1 MKYRL
6 SYRLRASG
14 GEWARRRRRLLP
26 SLALLAVGLLGF
38 DRGPARADESLN
50 KAGTVT
56 IEQYQVAFIGSG
68 NLGGGTLQFNGQS
81 YPFSIGGLGI
91 GGFGISK
98 ITAHGEVY
106 NLKDIAYFPGAYG
119 QARYGAVVGNMS
131 TGELWLENPDG
142 VVLHL
147 KADREG
153 LALSLGADA
162 IYVNMD

>member
-6 SYRLRASG
+6 TYRKASG
-14 GEWARRRRRLLP
+14 IELMRRGRRLLP
-26 SLALLAVGLLGF
+26 CFVLLAATLLGF
-38 DRGPARADESLN
+38 DLGLARADESLN
-50 KAGTVT
+50 KAGTVS
-56 IEQYQVAFIGSG
+56 IEQYQIAFIGSG

-81 YPFSIGGLGI
+81 HSFTVGGLGI

-106 NLKDIAYFPGAYG
+106 NLKNIAYFPGAYG
-119 QARYGAVVGNMS
+119 QARYGFAVGNVS
-131 TGELWLENPDG
+131 GGELWLQNPDG

-162 IYVNMD
+162 VYINMD